1 MPRYANVELKMTSNS
16 RSCEL
21 IRTDLQMQI
30 PENHHGKIF
39 GRSEL
44 ALNFG
49 LTVQIDIIDSDFRG
63 VVCIV
68 VFNNSYNNYKIA
80 WC

>member
-1 MPRYANVELKMTSNS
+1 
-16 RSCEL
+16 
-21 IRTDLQMQI
+21 MQI
-30 PENHHGKIF
+30 PKKQQSKFF

-49 LTVQIDIIDSDFRG
+49 LTFQIGIIDSDFRG

>member
-1 MPRYANVELKMTSNS
+1 M
-16 RSCEL
+16 CEL
-21 IRTDLQMQI
+21 TRTYLQMQI
-30 PENHHGKIF
+30 PKKQQSKFF